1 MFHMWRWQQSGRNR
15 LWRHI
20 IAGCSLA
27 HGFILCLL
35 FLVYRGSVENYL
47 IYTSSTLTTQNV
59 ILLPLHKV
67 VGNKQTLSTP
77 SITAPVASAI
87 DAHNNLVERQ
97 LPKERESSF
106 AKATADRAKAT
117 TLTSAPKNKKAKN
130 KKKKSPKK
138 SKKAIHKKNKHKKE
152 KPQKTKE
159 QPKQEKKIEEKKEEK
174 IVEQPVGAAD
184 NQIAMSV
191 AADAQ
196 SAVYVGQL
204 EYEALQLQEAMQRE
218 LQTHWKPP
226 VGHAGL
232 TCIVRVIFDWQGAI
246 TDTVVEQS
254 SGVLMFDMSAEQA
267 INAMTFPKTAWG
279 KQVTI
284 TFS

>member
-47 IYTSSTLTTQNV
+47 IYTSSVLTTQNV

-67 VGNKQTLSTP
+67 VGAKNVPASQ
-77 SITAPVASAI
+77 ITSPVAQSV
-87 DAHNNLVERQ
+87 DTHSDVVERQ
-97 LPKERESSF
+97 LPRERE
-106 AKATADRAKAT
+106 TKAT
-117 TLTSAPKNKKAKN
+117 TLTSTSKNKKTKN

-138 SKKAIHKKNKHKKE
+138 SKKATHKKNKHKKE
-152 KPQKTKE
+152 KPKKTKE
-159 QPKQEKKIEEKKEEK
+159 QPKQEKKVEEKKEEK

-184 NQIAMSV
+184 NQVAMSV